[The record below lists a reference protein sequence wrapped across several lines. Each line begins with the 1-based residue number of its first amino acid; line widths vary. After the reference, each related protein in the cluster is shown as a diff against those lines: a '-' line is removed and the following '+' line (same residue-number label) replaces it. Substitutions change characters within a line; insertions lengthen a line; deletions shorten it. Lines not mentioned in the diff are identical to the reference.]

1 VTLDEGYIKYRSH
14 WLPGAAP
21 DAAAARVLE
30 EWRRPLFAAG
40 LVGHYDELDI
50 GFGNL
55 STRSG
60 EPGQFLIT
68 GTQTGHIEHTNTNHY
83 SLVTGFDIDR
93 NEVFC
98 TGPAQA
104 SSEAMT
110 HAAIYELD
118 PSIGAIVHLHC
129 KSLWN
134 QYLHVLPTTDSA
146 VTYGTPEMAAE
157 FGRLYQESA
166 FGCEGTAVMGDHDEG
181 LMSIGE
187 SLKQA
192 TSRILA
198 LAEKQQDNIR

>member
-14 WLPGAAP
+14 WSPGTAP
-21 DAAAARVLE
+21 DATAARLLE
-30 EWRRPLFAAG
+30 KWRRPLFAAG

-68 GTQTGHIEHTNTNHY
+68 ATQTGHIEHTNTEHY

-118 PSIGAIVHLHC
+118 PSIGAIVHVHS
-129 KSLWN
+129 KSLWD
-134 QYLHVLPTTDSA
+134 QYLHVLPTTNSA

-157 FGRLYQESA
+157 FGRLYRESA
-166 FGCEGTAVMGDHDEG
+166 FGSDGIAVMGGHDEG
-181 LMSIGE
+181 LISVGKTPE
-187 SLKQA
+187 QA
-192 TSRILA
+192 ATKILT
-198 LAEKQQDNIR
+198 LAEKQQDIIC

>member
-1 VTLDEGYIKYRSH
+1 MTLDEGYIKYRSH
-14 WLPGAAP
+14 WSPSSAP
-21 DAAAARVLE
+21 DATAARLLE
-30 EWRRPLFAAG
+30 KWRRPLFVAG

-60 EPGQFLIT
+60 APGQFLIT
-68 GTQTGHIEHTNTNHY
+68 GTQTGHIERTNTEHY

-118 PSIGAIVHLHC
+118 PSIGAIVHVHC
-129 KSLWN
+129 KSLWD
-134 QYLHVLPTTDSA
+134 QYLHVLPTTDGA

-157 FGRLYQESA
+157 FGRLYRESA
-166 FGCEGTAVMGDHDEG
+166 FGSEGIAVMGGHDEG
-181 LMSIGE
+181 LISIGE
-187 SLKQA
+187 SLEQA
-192 TSRILA
+192 ASRILA
-198 LAEKQQDNIR
+198 LAEKQQDTIC

>member
-1 VTLDEGYIKYRSH
+1 VTLDEGYIKYQSH
-14 WLPGAAP
+14 WSPGPAP
-21 DAAAARVLE
+21 DAAAARLME
-30 EWRRPLFAAG
+30 TWRRPLFAAG
-40 LVGHYDELDI
+40 LVGHYSELDI

-60 EPGQFLIT
+60 KPDQFLIT
-68 GTQTGHIEHTNTNHY
+68 GTQTGHIEQTDAEHY

-118 PSIGAIVHLHC
+118 PLIGAIVHVHC
-129 KSLWN
+129 KSLWD
-134 QYLHVLPTTDSA
+134 QYLHVLPTTNCA

-157 FGRLYQESA
+157 FGRLYWEST
-166 FGCEGTAVMGDHDEG
+166 FRSEGIAVMGGHEEG
-181 LMSIGE
+181 LISIGK

-192 TSRILA
+192 ATKILA
-198 LAEKQQDNIR
+198 LAEKQQDVIS